1 MKLIGRSLHCAYI
14 RSISKKLSKNANFK
28 EICPR
33 VFEQN
38 WFFKMLYYSN
48 GLYFLSL
55 GFIAFFKSL
64 ENKNDKLVKKE
75 VQKMEQ
81 K

>member
-1 MKLIGRSLHCAYI
+1 MKSICRSLHCAYI
-14 RSISKKLSKNANFK
+14 RSPTKMLSKNANFR
-28 EICPR
+28 EICLR
-33 VFEQN
+33 LFEKN

-48 GLYFLSL
+48 RLYFLSL

-64 ENKNDKLVKKE
+64 ENKDDKLVRKE
-75 VQKMEQ
+75 VQKMEE